1 MTKNNNLRV
10 GSQRIVSIRYRM
22 TNSEGQILI
31 DTFQGEPVRFRY
43 GSGEILAG
51 LEGPLSGL
59 KAGEQ
64 IRFSLGSDTTPQLD
78 QNYHFE
84 VVVDE
89 VSWAT
94 DSAVITGSKDGAAC
108 GPDCDC

>member
-1 MTKNNNLRV
+1 MNKNLRV

-22 TNSEGQILI
+22 KNSEGQILI

-51 LEGPLSGL
+51 LEGPLTGL
-59 KAGEQ
+59 KAGEHAH
-64 IRFSLGSDTTPQLD
+64 FSLRSETTPQLD
-78 QNYHFE
+78 QNYHLD
-84 VVVDE
+84 VIVDD

-94 DSAVITGSKDGAAC
+94 DSAVPTDAKEGVAC
-108 GPDCDC
+108 EPGCNC

>member
-1 MTKNNNLRV
+1 MNNSLRV

-22 TNSEGQILI
+22 KNSGGQVLV
-31 DTFQGEPVRFRY
+31 DTFHGEPVRFRY

-51 LEGPLSGL
+51 LEGPLTGL
-59 KAGEQ
+59 KAGEGTH
-64 IRFSLGSDTTPQLD
+64 FSLRSETTPQLD

-84 VVVDE
+84 VIVDD

-94 DSAVITGSKDGAAC
+94 DPAGPGDAKNGAVC

>member
-1 MTKNNNLRV
+1 MNNNLRV
-10 GSQRIVSIRYRM
+10 GSQRIVTIRYRM
-22 TNSEGQILI
+22 KNSDGEVLV

-51 LEGPLSGL
+51 LEGPLTGL
-59 KAGEQ
+59 KPGDQ
-64 IRFSLGSDTTPQLD
+64 THFSLRSETTPQLD

-84 VVVDE
+84 VIVDD

-94 DSAVITGSKDGAAC
+94 DPVIPRDAKDGV
-108 GPDCDC
+108 DCEPGCKC